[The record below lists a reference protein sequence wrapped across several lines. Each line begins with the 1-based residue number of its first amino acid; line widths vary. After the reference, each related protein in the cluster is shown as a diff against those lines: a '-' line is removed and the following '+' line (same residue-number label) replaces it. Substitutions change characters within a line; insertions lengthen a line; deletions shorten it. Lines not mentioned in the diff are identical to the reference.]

1 MRLTITRQKSTPNST
16 LGGLYVDGRWFCFT
30 LEDVVRELGPNGEGK
45 IAGRT
50 AIPFGVYSVVI
61 DKSTRFN
68 RLMPHIL
75 DVPFFE
81 GVRIH
86 SGNTAADTEGCVLL
100 GLDKTGFDSIGHS
113 VTAFE
118 AFMDQLKAGLLDGE
132 VKLTITEA

>member
-1 MRLTITRQKSTPNST
+1 MRLSLTRQKSTPNSSMGS
-16 LGGLYVDGRWFCFT
+16 LYIDGLWFCFT
-30 LEDVVRELGPNGEGK
+30 LEDVTRELGPNGEGK
-45 IAGRT
+45 IPGRT
-50 AIPFGVYSVVI
+50 AIPFGEYAVII

-86 SGNTAADTEGCVLL
+86 SGNTAADTEGCILL
-100 GLDKTGFDSIGHS
+100 GLDKTGDDSIGHS

-118 AFMDQLKAGLLDGE
+118 AFMDRLKAGLIDGE